1 MGKVKVELE
10 LPGVHASAA
19 EELWYDTVR
28 WPTFVDGLGHM
39 FKVDEGWPR
48 EPGAVVIW
56 DSNPGGRGRVLE
68 RVVSFEA
75 RVGQTVE
82 VEDEK
87 IHGRQTIAKP
97 HTCPAASFQRRASRV
112 GSKVAEPSKLTR
124 SVIASSSRRGTPRSP
139 FTPRSSSGAS
149 SPPKLSIPI
158 AVAGACSAYTP
169 SVRFPGSTSRQDRL
183 ARGCRSAQEP
193 LSPPGCSDRRAGCS
207 SW

>member
-56 DSNPGGRGRVLE
+56 DSKPGGRGRVLE

-87 IHGRQTIAKP
+87 IHGRQT
-97 HTCPAASFQRRASRV
+97 V
-112 GSKVAEPSKLTR
+112 GFEPNPG
-124 SVIASSSRRGTPRSP
+124 GT
-139 FTPRSSSGAS
+139 
-149 SPPKLSIPI
+149 
-158 AVAGACSAYTP
+158 AVSLELDYAIK
-169 SVRFPGSTSRQDRL
+169 QDRGVP
-183 ARGCRSAQEP
+183 AVV
-193 LSPPGCSDRRAGCS
+193 DFVFVRRPMRDSLKRTLQRFEREVRAPADL
-207 SW
+207 

>member
-56 DSNPGGRGRVLE
+56 DSKPGGRGRVLE

-87 IHGRQTIAKP
+87 IHGRQTIG
-97 HTCPAASFQRRASRV
+97 FQ
-112 GSKVAEPSKLTR
+112 PS
-124 SVIASSSRRGTPRSP
+124 ADGT
-139 FTPRSSSGAS
+139 
-149 SPPKLSIPI
+149 
-158 AVAGACSAYTP
+158 AVTLELDYAIK
-169 SVRFPGSTSRQDRL
+169 QDRGAPAVVDFL
-183 ARGCRSAQEP
+183 FVRRPMRDSLKRT
-193 LSPPGCSDRRAGCS
+193 LSRFEREVRAPVDL
-207 SW
+207 